1 MTPNFGLIIIGDE
14 ILSGKRVDKHL
25 PKVIELLAARGLPL
39 AYADYVGDDPAR
51 ITATLARA
59 FAASRASGDVVFCTG
74 GIGATPDDHT
84 RQCAARALGVELALH
99 PEAKRLIEERIRE
112 TAQEQCAA
120 YEPDRHD
127 NLHRLN
133 MGVFPVG
140 AEIIPNPYNKIPGFS
155 CFVEAV
161 AQDDSDPLASASTA
175 LLHQPGPQ
183 NRLSRTAGA
192 AAPSGDSDPHAV
204 RERGGIHFFPG
215 FPVMA
220 WPMIEWVLDQ
230 RYAHLHQKSP
240 AIEKSIIVMG
250 SMEATLTPLMLAIEA
265 DYAGVKVFSLPSVDH
280 PQYGRHI
287 ELGVKGA
294 PEAVS
299 LAYPALLAGLHP
311 FNLQFGPEL
320 VR

>member
-1 MTPNFGLIIIGDE
+1 MTPQFGLIIIGDE
-14 ILSGKRVDKHL
+14 ILSGKRADKHL
-25 PKVIELLAARGLPL
+25 PQIIELLAARGLSL

-59 FAASRASGDVVFCTG
+59 FAASRDSGDVVFSTG

-84 RQCAARALGVELALH
+84 RQCVAKALGVELALH
-99 PEAKRLIEERIRE
+99 PEAKRLIEERIRD
-112 TAQEQCAA
+112 TAKEQGTA

-133 MGVFPVG
+133 MGVFPAG

-155 CFVEAV
+155 CHAGQGAV
-161 AQDDSDPLASASTA
+161 
-175 LLHQPGPQ
+175 
-183 NRLSRTAGA
+183 
-192 AAPSGDSDPHAV
+192 
-204 RERGGIHFFPG
+204 HFLPG

-220 WPMIEWVLDQ
+220 WPMVEWVLDQ
-230 RYAHLHQKSP
+230 HYAHLHQTSSSV
-240 AIEKSIIVMG
+240 EKSVIVMG

-265 DYAGVKVFSLPSVDH
+265 EHPGVKVFSLPSVDH

-294 PEAVS
+294 PEAINQ
-299 LAYPALLAGLHP
+299 AYPALLAGLHQ
-311 FNLQFGPEL
+311 FNLQLGPEL